1 MKVFIRFI
9 VFVTIISPLSLFL
22 FFNNQYANAEYYS
35 NFFTDT
41 PPIQVKVLDVNNIA
55 ASFTST
61 GTFDNQFYSIP
72 NYPGFE
78 WPKGSQKYAVFTAG
92 LCIVCYMDT
101 STQPGVKKIVMNQA
115 MASYIGEF
123 GLGYSRNGVFYYD
136 SRFRIYKVTRGDNAQ
151 SNPDWAEWSNM
162 VPFGAPFVDV
172 NNNKIYDAQI
182 DTPGVRNADQTI
194 FMCIT
199 DANQDQHSPGEG
211 FGGGTQPIGA
221 EVHLTAW
228 AYNHSFLKDV
238 QFMKWSIINKSK
250 CRWENIYTSIVSDPD
265 IGDAG
270 DDYIGCDTSRNLG
283 YCYNA
288 DNYDPIYG
296 NNPPAFGF
304 LILRGV
310 ENRDFTP
317 IRRYKMTSFT
327 QFIGTG
333 ASPPPCESDP
343 NGEPYP
349 AFLMIKGFKKDSTSW
364 MDVSELPYKRTRTI
378 YSGDPETN
386 TGWTMYKGYM
396 NNCNRDTTG
405 TVYPVCSPF
414 DMRFC
419 MSSGADSIVTIPGDS
434 QQFIA
439 AQLITQGNSNLNSV
453 SKLKALSDSVKNF
466 YNLYILDTND
476 YRPIIP
482 TTYFLFQNYPNPF
495 NPGTTIKYQIPEVI
509 NVSIKVYDIRGRFI
523 TEIVNSIQQ
532 PGTYEIKWNG
542 TGYASGIY
550 FYRIKAG
557 NFTETKKMVLVK

>member
-1 MKVFIRFI
+1 MKIFIRFI
-9 VFVTIISPLSLFL
+9 VFVTIFSPLLLFL
-22 FFNNQYANAEYYS
+22 FFNNQTVNAGYYS
-35 NFFTDT
+35 NYITNT
-41 PPIQVKVLDVNNIA
+41 PPLQAKILDVNNIA
-55 ASFTST
+55 ATFISS
-61 GTFDNQFYSIP
+61 GTFDQRFIYQLNT
-72 NYPGFE
+72 PGFE
-78 WPKGSQKYAVFTAG
+78 WPKGSQKYAVYTAG
-92 LCIVCYMDT
+92 LCVVCYMDT
-101 STQPGVKKIVMNQA
+101 STQPGIKKIIMNQA
-115 MASYIGEF
+115 MASYNGEYY
-123 GLGYSRNGVFYYD
+123 LGYSQNGVHYYD

-151 SNPDWAEWSNM
+151 SNPDWAEWGDM

-172 NNNKIYDAQI
+172 NNNKVYDAQI

-199 DANQDQHSPGEG
+199 DANPESHQESGG
-211 FGGGTQPIGA
+211 FGGGTHPIGA
-221 EVHLTAW
+221 EVHLTVW
-228 AYNHSFLKDV
+228 AYNHSFLQDV

-250 CRWENIYTSIVSDPD
+250 HRWENIYTSIVTDPD
-265 IGDAG
+265 IGNGD

-288 DNYDPIYG
+288 DNYDQIYG

-310 ENRDFTP
+310 ENRSFTP
-317 IRRYKMTSFT
+317 IKRYKMTSFT
-327 QFIGTG
+327 QFRGSG
-333 ASPPPCESDP
+333 SSPPPCEADP

-386 TGWTMYKGYM
+386 TGWTMYKGCM
-396 NNCNRDTTG
+396 DNCNKDTTG

-439 AQLITQGNSNLNSV
+439 AQLIAQGSSNLNSV
-453 SKLKALSDSVKNF
+453 TKLKALSDSIKNF

-482 TTYFLFQNYPNPF
+482 DTYFLFQNYPNPF
-495 NPGTTIKYQIPEVI
+495 NPGTTIKYQIPEAI

-523 TEIVNSIQQ
+523 SEIVNSFQQ
-532 PGTYEIKWNG
+532 PGIYELKWNG
-542 TGYASGIY
+542 AGYASGIY

>member
-9 VFVTIISPLSLFL
+9 VFVTIISPLFLFL
-22 FFNNQYANAEYYS
+22 FFNNQTVNAGYYS
-35 NFFTDT
+35 NYITNT
-41 PPIQVKVLDVNNIA
+41 PPLQAKILDVNNIA
-55 ASFTST
+55 ATFISS
-61 GTFDNQFYSIP
+61 GTFDQRFIYQLNT
-72 NYPGFE
+72 PGFE
-78 WPKGSQKYAVFTAG
+78 WPKGSQKYAVYTAG

-101 STQPGVKKIVMNQA
+101 STQPGVKKIIMNQA
-115 MASYIGEF
+115 MASYTGEYD
-123 GLGYSRNGVFYYD
+123 LGYSQNGVYYYD

-151 SNPDWAEWSNM
+151 SNPDWAEWGNM
-162 VPFGAPFVDV
+162 VLFGAPFVDV

-182 DTPGVRNADQTI
+182 DTPGVKNADQTL

-211 FGGGTQPIGA
+211 FGGGTHPIGA

-228 AYNHSFLKDV
+228 AYNHSFLQDV

-250 CRWENIYTSIVSDPD
+250 HRWENIYTSIVSDPD
-265 IGDAG
+265 IGNG
-270 DDYIGCDTSRNLG
+270 EDDYIGCDTSRNLG

-288 DNYDPIYG
+288 DNYDQIYG

-310 ENRDFTP
+310 ENRDYAPFK
-317 IRRYKMTSFT
+317 RYKMTSFVR
-327 QFIGTG
+327 FIGTG
-333 ASPPPCESDP
+333 ASPPPCEADP

-349 AFLMIKGFKKDSTSW
+349 AFLMMKGFKKDSTSW
-364 MDVSELPYKRTRTI
+364 MDVSEFPYKRTRTI

-386 TGWTMYKGYM
+386 SGWTMYKGYM
-396 NNCNRDTTG
+396 DNCNRDTTG

-439 AQLITQGNSNLNSV
+439 TQLITQGLSNLNSV
-453 SKLKALSDSVKNF
+453 TKLKALSDSVRNF

-482 TTYFLFQNYPNPF
+482 DTYFLFQNYPNPF
-495 NPGTTIKYQIPEVI
+495 NPGTTIKYQIPEAI

-542 TGYASGIY
+542 AGYASGIY

>member
-1 MKVFIRFI
+1 MKRFI
-9 VFVTIISPLSLFL
+9 VIFCTIAICIVLFYVCFNVNIS
-22 FFNNQYANAEYYS
+22 NAKSEQCYI
-35 NFFTDT
+35 TDT
-41 PPIQVKVLDVNNIA
+41 PPIQAKVLDVNNIA

-61 GTFDNQFYSIP
+61 GTFDNQFYNIL
-72 NYPGFE
+72 NTPGFE

-92 LCIVCYMDT
+92 LSIVCYMDT
-101 STQPGVKKIVMNQA
+101 STQPGVKKIIMNQA
-115 MASYIGEF
+115 MASYHGEYY
-123 GLGYSRNGVFYYD
+123 LGYSQNGVFYYD

-151 SNPDWAEWSNM
+151 SNPDWAEWGIM

-199 DANQDQHSPGEG
+199 DANPESHNLGIG
-211 FGGGTQPIGA
+211 FGGGMNPIGA
-221 EVHLTAW
+221 EVHFTVW
-228 AYNHSFLKDV
+228 AYNHSFLQDV

-250 CRWENIYTSIVSDPD
+250 YRWENVYTSIVTDPD
-265 IGDAG
+265 LGNSD
-270 DDYIGCDTSRNLG
+270 DDYIGCDTLRNLG

-288 DNYDPIYG
+288 DNYDQIYG

-310 ENRDFTP
+310 ENRDLDP
-317 IRRYKMTSFT
+317 IKRYKMTSFT
-327 QFIGTG
+327 RFIGTG
-333 ASPPPCESDP
+333 ASPPPCEADP
-343 NGEPYP
+343 AGEPYP

-386 TGWTMYKGYM
+386 IGWTMFKGYM
-396 NNCNRDTTG
+396 DNCNRDTTG

-439 AQLITQGNSNLNSV
+439 AQLITQGTSNLNSV
-453 SKLKALSDSVKNF
+453 TKLKALSDSIKIF
-466 YNLYILDTND
+466 YDLNILDTND
-476 YRPIIP
+476 YIP
-482 TTYFLFQNYPNPF
+482 PLPESFLLYQNYPNPF
-495 NPGTTIKYQIPEVI
+495 NPVTTIKYQIPNTV
-509 NVSIKVYDIRGRFI
+509 NVSIKIYDVRGRFI
-523 TEIVNSIQQ
+523 SEIVNREYK
-532 PGTYEIKWNG
+532 PGVYEIQWNG
-542 TGYASGIY
+542 AGYSSGIY

-557 NFTETKKMVLVK
+557 DYTETKKMALVK